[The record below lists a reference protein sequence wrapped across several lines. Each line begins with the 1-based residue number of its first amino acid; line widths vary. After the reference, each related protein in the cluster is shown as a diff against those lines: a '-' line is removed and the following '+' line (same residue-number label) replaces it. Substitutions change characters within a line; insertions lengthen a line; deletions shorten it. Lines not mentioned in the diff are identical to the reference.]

1 MTMFRPLPAAPI
13 GAFAC
18 RGVLAAALLAMATLP
33 AVAQDA
39 TTPDT
44 MPSLSF
50 GPNAFADAALSG
62 QTLSTQGEKDR
73 RAIFTL
79 LLGAESRPGYFGA
92 EDNIIVPRFS
102 PNIAALNFGQ
112 LSFGDQ
118 ADALDED
125 PNDRPLGFGVGGS
138 FRFITERS
146 SDDYDELDGLDDVD
160 FSLEVGALIG
170 YVWPNVEAFGALRY
184 GVVGH
189 ESWVGELGAYYVA
202 RPTDDIALRIGPR
215 FLFGSDRYTDTYFGV
230 TEDEAAESD
239 FEAYDPDGGLVS
251 AGVEVIATYQ
261 IGRQW
266 WLEGRARWDQFQNDA
281 ADSPIVEQ
289 GATDQGTLTIGVRRA
304 FVLDF

>member
-1 MTMFRPLPAAPI
+1 
-13 GAFAC
+13 
-18 RGVLAAALLAMATLP
+18 
-33 AVAQDA
+33 
-39 TTPDT
+39 